1 MRRMTGKHVQKEPVV
16 KILVLF
22 LCGAVLGILF
32 AHLVRIWS
40 GEKHLVNE
48 AYLECL
54 LTEQIAVP
62 DLYFY
67 TVWEHLKE
75 LILFFLLQM
84 TWLSFPCAIFYLL
97 RQGFLFG
104 FLFAVLFQ
112 AYRLKGGILT
122 LAYYLPQ
129 CLIQIPLWMFCYY
142 MAWQIWLER
151 KKNRESEVTDYTK
164 LESSKLSLHKINM
177 LHLDGKSVIL
187 LLGMCLIAG
196 ALEVLPGNWLLRRV
210 VDWLL

>member
-1 MRRMTGKHVQKEPVV
+1 
-16 KILVLF
+16 
-22 LCGAVLGILF
+22 
-32 AHLVRIWS
+32 
-40 GEKHLVNE
+40 
-48 AYLECL
+48 
-54 LTEQIAVP
+54 
-62 DLYFY
+62 
-67 TVWEHLKE
+67 
-75 LILFFLLQM
+75 
-84 TWLSFPCAIFYLL
+84 
-97 RQGFLFG
+97 
-104 FLFAVLFQ
+104 
-112 AYRLKGGILT
+112 
-122 LAYYLPQ
+122 
-129 CLIQIPLWMFCYY
+129 MFCYY